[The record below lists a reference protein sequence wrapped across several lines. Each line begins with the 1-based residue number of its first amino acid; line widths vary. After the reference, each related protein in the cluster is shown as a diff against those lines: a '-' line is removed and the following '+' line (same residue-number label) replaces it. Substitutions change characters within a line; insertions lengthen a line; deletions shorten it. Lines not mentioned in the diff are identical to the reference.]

1 MNQNQTSRPPMGG
14 GPMGHG
20 PRGMMIP
27 GGKARDFKGTLQKT
41 IRFMRSSVPVI
52 LLAFLLAIGS
62 VILTL
67 NIPKVL
73 GNATDEIMVGLMKR
87 NVYDTIMD
95 TQKSMEKMGKAL
107 ADIPPQQMAA
117 LAQDENATLGTL
129 MEQGLLPEDALQ
141 GLDKN
146 LRQTLSALPLSQL
159 SQMGQSGQSQSFETI
174 GDYLSSME
182 DGQSIIENIPPQYQ
196 DELLETSLQSRPGI
210 DQEAVGHII
219 MVLIVL
225 ILLGAILG
233 YLQNFLMSGVAQK
246 VSYQLRDQINKKMNR
261 LPLSFYDK
269 TTHGETL
276 SLISNDVDTVSTT
289 LNQSLTQM
297 ITAITTLLGVLV
309 MMFSI
314 SGWMTLTSLITLPLS
329 FLIISLVVRRSQR
342 HFRAQQEY
350 LGHVNGHIEE
360 MYSGHNVV
368 RLFNGEERSRETF
381 HQMNKKLYAAGWR
394 SQFLSGMMQPV
405 LSFVSNLGYVAVCV
419 LGGYLTIQG
428 RITIG
433 DIQSFIQYVRRFN
446 QPVMQSAQIM
456 NTLQSTVAAAERVFT
471 FLEQPEET
479 DDGKAKLPAEGVRG
493 DVTFGLFNGEERSRE
508 TFHQMNKKLY
518 AAGWRSQFL
527 SGMMQPVLSFVSN
540 LGYVAVCVLGG
551 YLTIQGRITIGD
563 IQSFIQYVRRFNQPV
578 MQSAQIMNTL
588 QSTVAAAERV
598 FTFLEQ
604 PEETDDGKAKLP
616 AEGVRGDVTFDHVDF
631 GYTPE
636 KTIIHD
642 FSTHVKD
649 GQRIAIVGPTGAG
662 KTTIVK
668 LLMHFYELNSG
679 RILLDGVDIKDLP
692 RGVLRSQIGMVLQ
705 DTWLFNGT
713 IRDNIR
719 YGRLDATDEEV
730 EKAAR
735 MACADHFIRTL
746 PGGYDFVLNEEASN
760 VSHGQKQLLTI
771 ARAILADPAVLILDE
786 ATSSVDT
793 RTEVL
798 IQQAMNRLMQGRTS
812 FIIAHRLST
821 IRDADRILVLREG
834 DIVEQGTHEELLEKG
849 GFYANLYNS
858 QFEPTEEA
866 V

>member
-1 MNQNQTSRPPMGG
+1 MGG

-95 TQKSMEKMGKAL
+95 TQKAMEKMGKAL

-129 MEQGLLPEDALQ
+129 MEQGLLPEDALD

-146 LRQTLSALPLSQL
+146 LRQALSALPLSQL
-159 SQMGQSGQSQSFETI
+159 SQMGQSGQAQSFETI

-182 DGQSIIENIPPQYQ
+182 NGQSIIENIPPQYQ

-219 MVLIVL
+219 TVLIVL

-394 SQFLSGMMQPV
+394 SQFLSGLMQPV

-419 LGGYLTIQG
+419 LGGYLTIHG

-471 FLEQPEET
+471 FLEQPEE
-479 DDGKAKLPAEGVRG
+479 A
-493 DVTFGLFNGEERSRE
+493 
-508 TFHQMNKKLY
+508 
-518 AAGWRSQFL
+518 
-527 SGMMQPVLSFVSN
+527 
-540 LGYVAVCVLGG
+540 
-551 YLTIQGRITIGD
+551 
-563 IQSFIQYVRRFNQPV
+563 
-578 MQSAQIMNTL
+578 
-588 QSTVAAAERV
+588 
-598 FTFLEQ
+598 
-604 PEETDDGKAKLP
+604 DDGKAKLP

>member
-95 TQKSMEKMGKAL
+95 TQKAMEKMGKAL

-117 LAQDENATLGTL
+117 LSQDENATLGTL
-129 MEQGLLPEDALQ
+129 MEQGLLPEDALD

-146 LRQTLSALPLSQL
+146 LRQTLAALPLSQL
-159 SQMGQSGQSQSFETI
+159 SQMGQSGQAQSFETI

-182 DGQSIIENIPPQYQ
+182 NGQSIIENIPPQYQ

-210 DQEAVGHII
+210 DQEAVRHII

-394 SQFLSGMMQPV
+394 SQFLSGLMQPV

-419 LGGYLTIQG
+419 LGGYLTIHG

-471 FLEQPEET
+471 FLEQPEE
-479 DDGKAKLPAEGVRG
+479 A
-493 DVTFGLFNGEERSRE
+493 
-508 TFHQMNKKLY
+508 
-518 AAGWRSQFL
+518 
-527 SGMMQPVLSFVSN
+527 
-540 LGYVAVCVLGG
+540 
-551 YLTIQGRITIGD
+551 
-563 IQSFIQYVRRFNQPV
+563 
-578 MQSAQIMNTL
+578 
-588 QSTVAAAERV
+588 
-598 FTFLEQ
+598 
-604 PEETDDGKAKLP
+604 DDGKAKLP

-679 RILLDGVDIKDLP
+679 SILLDGVDIKDLP

>member
-73 GNATDEIMVGLMKR
+73 GNATDEIMVGLMER

-95 TQKSMEKMGKAL
+95 TQKAMEKIGKAL

-129 MEQGLLPEDALQ
+129 MEQGLLPEDALD

-159 SQMGQSGQSQSFETI
+159 SQMGQSGQAQSFETI

-182 DGQSIIENIPPQYQ
+182 NGQSIIENIPPQYQ

-219 MVLIVL
+219 TVLIVL

-394 SQFLSGMMQPV
+394 SQFLSGLMQPV

-419 LGGYLTIQG
+419 LGGYLTIHG

-471 FLEQPEET
+471 FLEQPEE
-479 DDGKAKLPAEGVRG
+479 A
-493 DVTFGLFNGEERSRE
+493 
-508 TFHQMNKKLY
+508 
-518 AAGWRSQFL
+518 
-527 SGMMQPVLSFVSN
+527 
-540 LGYVAVCVLGG
+540 
-551 YLTIQGRITIGD
+551 
-563 IQSFIQYVRRFNQPV
+563 
-578 MQSAQIMNTL
+578 
-588 QSTVAAAERV
+588 
-598 FTFLEQ
+598 
-604 PEETDDGKAKLP
+604 DDGKAKLP

>member
-52 LLAFLLAIGS
+52 LLSFLLAIGS

-95 TQKSMEKMGKAL
+95 TQKAMEKMGKAL

-129 MEQGLLPEDALQ
+129 MEQGLLPEDALD

-159 SQMGQSGQSQSFETI
+159 SQMGQSGQAQSFETI

-182 DGQSIIENIPPQYQ
+182 NGQSIIENIPPQYQ

-219 MVLIVL
+219 TVLIVL
-225 ILLGAILG
+225 IFLGAILG

-394 SQFLSGMMQPV
+394 SQFLSGLMQPV

-419 LGGYLTIQG
+419 LGGYLTIHG

-471 FLEQPEET
+471 FLEQPEE
-479 DDGKAKLPAEGVRG
+479 A
-493 DVTFGLFNGEERSRE
+493 
-508 TFHQMNKKLY
+508 
-518 AAGWRSQFL
+518 
-527 SGMMQPVLSFVSN
+527 
-540 LGYVAVCVLGG
+540 
-551 YLTIQGRITIGD
+551 
-563 IQSFIQYVRRFNQPV
+563 
-578 MQSAQIMNTL
+578 
-588 QSTVAAAERV
+588 
-598 FTFLEQ
+598 
-604 PEETDDGKAKLP
+604 DDGKAKLP

>member
-1 MNQNQTSRPPMGG
+1 MGG
-14 GPMGHG
+14 GPMGHD

-67 NIPKVL
+67 NIPNVL

-95 TQKSMEKMGKAL
+95 TQKAMEKMGKAL

-129 MEQGLLPEDALQ
+129 MEQGLLPEDALD

-159 SQMGQSGQSQSFETI
+159 SQMGQSGQAQSFETI

-182 DGQSIIENIPPQYQ
+182 NGQSIIENIPPQYQ

-219 MVLIVL
+219 TVLIVL

-394 SQFLSGMMQPV
+394 SQFLSGLMQPV

-419 LGGYLTIQG
+419 LGGYLTIHG

-471 FLEQPEET
+471 FLEQPEE
-479 DDGKAKLPAEGVRG
+479 A
-493 DVTFGLFNGEERSRE
+493 
-508 TFHQMNKKLY
+508 
-518 AAGWRSQFL
+518 
-527 SGMMQPVLSFVSN
+527 
-540 LGYVAVCVLGG
+540 
-551 YLTIQGRITIGD
+551 
-563 IQSFIQYVRRFNQPV
+563 
-578 MQSAQIMNTL
+578 
-588 QSTVAAAERV
+588 
-598 FTFLEQ
+598 
-604 PEETDDGKAKLP
+604 DDGKAKLP

-821 IRDADRILVLREG
+821 IRDADRILVLRKG

>member
-27 GGKARDFKGTLQKT
+27 GAKARDFKGTLQKT

-52 LLAFLLAIGS
+52 LLAFVLAIGS

-95 TQKSMEKMGKAL
+95 TQEAMEQLGKAL
-107 ADIPPQQMAA
+107 AAIPPQRMAA
-117 LAQDENATLGTL
+117 LSQDENTTLGTL

-141 GLDKN
+141 GLDES
-146 LRQTLSALPLSQL
+146 LRQTLSALPLSQM
-159 SQMGQSGQSQSFETI
+159 SQMEKGGQNTSFATI
-174 GDYLSSME
+174 GDYLASME

-419 LGGYLTIQG
+419 LGGYLTIHG

-471 FLEQPEET
+471 FLEQPEE
-479 DDGKAKLPAEGVRG
+479 A
-493 DVTFGLFNGEERSRE
+493 
-508 TFHQMNKKLY
+508 
-518 AAGWRSQFL
+518 
-527 SGMMQPVLSFVSN
+527 
-540 LGYVAVCVLGG
+540 
-551 YLTIQGRITIGD
+551 
-563 IQSFIQYVRRFNQPV
+563 
-578 MQSAQIMNTL
+578 
-588 QSTVAAAERV
+588 
-598 FTFLEQ
+598 
-604 PEETDDGKAKLP
+604 DDGKAKLP

-679 RILLDGVDIKDLP
+679 SILLDGVDIKDLP

>member
-95 TQKSMEKMGKAL
+95 TQKAMEKMGKAL

-129 MEQGLLPEDALQ
+129 MEQGLLPEDALD

-159 SQMGQSGQSQSFETI
+159 SQMGQSGQAQSFETI

-182 DGQSIIENIPPQYQ
+182 NGQSIIENIPPQYQ
-196 DELLETSLQSRPGI
+196 DKLLETSLQSRPGI

-219 MVLIVL
+219 TVLIVL

-394 SQFLSGMMQPV
+394 SQFLSGLMQPV

-419 LGGYLTIQG
+419 LGGYLTIHG

-471 FLEQPEET
+471 FLEQPEE
-479 DDGKAKLPAEGVRG
+479 A
-493 DVTFGLFNGEERSRE
+493 
-508 TFHQMNKKLY
+508 
-518 AAGWRSQFL
+518 
-527 SGMMQPVLSFVSN
+527 
-540 LGYVAVCVLGG
+540 
-551 YLTIQGRITIGD
+551 
-563 IQSFIQYVRRFNQPV
+563 
-578 MQSAQIMNTL
+578 
-588 QSTVAAAERV
+588 
-598 FTFLEQ
+598 
-604 PEETDDGKAKLP
+604 DDGKAKLP

>member
-20 PRGMMIP
+20 PLGMMIP

-95 TQKSMEKMGKAL
+95 TQKAMEKMGKAL
-107 ADIPPQQMAA
+107 ADIPPQQMAV

-159 SQMGQSGQSQSFETI
+159 NQMGQSGQAQSFETI

-196 DELLETSLQSRPGI
+196 DELLTTSLQSRPGI

-329 FLIISLVVRRSQR
+329 FLIIPLVVRRSQR

-419 LGGYLTIQG
+419 LGGYLTIHG

-471 FLEQPEET
+471 FLEQPEE
-479 DDGKAKLPAEGVRG
+479 A
-493 DVTFGLFNGEERSRE
+493 
-508 TFHQMNKKLY
+508 
-518 AAGWRSQFL
+518 
-527 SGMMQPVLSFVSN
+527 
-540 LGYVAVCVLGG
+540 
-551 YLTIQGRITIGD
+551 
-563 IQSFIQYVRRFNQPV
+563 
-578 MQSAQIMNTL
+578 
-588 QSTVAAAERV
+588 
-598 FTFLEQ
+598 
-604 PEETDDGKAKLP
+604 DDGKAKLP

-679 RILLDGVDIKDLP
+679 SILLDGVDIKDLP

>member
-95 TQKSMEKMGKAL
+95 TQKAMEKMGKAL

-117 LAQDENATLGTL
+117 LAQDESATLGTL

-159 SQMGQSGQSQSFETI
+159 SQMGQSGQAQSFETI

-394 SQFLSGMMQPV
+394 SQFLSGLMQPV

-419 LGGYLTIQG
+419 LGGYLTIHG

-471 FLEQPEET
+471 FLEQPEE
-479 DDGKAKLPAEGVRG
+479 A
-493 DVTFGLFNGEERSRE
+493 
-508 TFHQMNKKLY
+508 
-518 AAGWRSQFL
+518 
-527 SGMMQPVLSFVSN
+527 
-540 LGYVAVCVLGG
+540 
-551 YLTIQGRITIGD
+551 
-563 IQSFIQYVRRFNQPV
+563 
-578 MQSAQIMNTL
+578 
-588 QSTVAAAERV
+588 
-598 FTFLEQ
+598 
-604 PEETDDGKAKLP
+604 DDGKAKLP

>member
-87 NVYDTIMD
+87 NVYDTITD
-95 TQKSMEKMGKAL
+95 TQKAMEKMGKAL

-174 GDYLSSME
+174 GDYLGAME
-182 DGQSIIENIPPQYQ
+182 NGQSIIENIPPQYQ
-196 DELLETSLQSRPGI
+196 DELLTTSLQSRPGI

-246 VSYQLRDQINKKMNR
+246 VSYELRDQINKKMNR

-419 LGGYLTIQG
+419 LGGYLTIHG

-471 FLEQPEET
+471 FLEQPEE
-479 DDGKAKLPAEGVRG
+479 A
-493 DVTFGLFNGEERSRE
+493 
-508 TFHQMNKKLY
+508 
-518 AAGWRSQFL
+518 
-527 SGMMQPVLSFVSN
+527 
-540 LGYVAVCVLGG
+540 
-551 YLTIQGRITIGD
+551 
-563 IQSFIQYVRRFNQPV
+563 
-578 MQSAQIMNTL
+578 
-588 QSTVAAAERV
+588 
-598 FTFLEQ
+598 
-604 PEETDDGKAKLP
+604 DDGKAKLP

-679 RILLDGVDIKDLP
+679 SILLDGVDIKDLP

>member
-159 SQMGQSGQSQSFETI
+159 NQMGQSGQAQSFETI

-196 DELLETSLQSRPGI
+196 DELLTTSLQSRPGI

-289 LNQSLTQM
+289 LNQNLTQM

-419 LGGYLTIQG
+419 LGGYLTIHG

-471 FLEQPEET
+471 FLEQPEE
-479 DDGKAKLPAEGVRG
+479 A
-493 DVTFGLFNGEERSRE
+493 
-508 TFHQMNKKLY
+508 
-518 AAGWRSQFL
+518 
-527 SGMMQPVLSFVSN
+527 
-540 LGYVAVCVLGG
+540 
-551 YLTIQGRITIGD
+551 
-563 IQSFIQYVRRFNQPV
+563 
-578 MQSAQIMNTL
+578 
-588 QSTVAAAERV
+588 
-598 FTFLEQ
+598 
-604 PEETDDGKAKLP
+604 DDGKAKLP

-679 RILLDGVDIKDLP
+679 SILLDGVDIKDLP

>member
-67 NIPKVL
+67 NIPNVL

-87 NVYDTIMD
+87 NVYDTITD
-95 TQKSMEKMGKAL
+95 TQKAMEKMGKAL

-159 SQMGQSGQSQSFETI
+159 SQMGQSGQAQSFETI

-246 VSYQLRDQINKKMNR
+246 VSYELRDQINKKMNR

-419 LGGYLTIQG
+419 LGGYLTIHG

-471 FLEQPEET
+471 FLEQPEE
-479 DDGKAKLPAEGVRG
+479 A
-493 DVTFGLFNGEERSRE
+493 
-508 TFHQMNKKLY
+508 
-518 AAGWRSQFL
+518 
-527 SGMMQPVLSFVSN
+527 
-540 LGYVAVCVLGG
+540 
-551 YLTIQGRITIGD
+551 
-563 IQSFIQYVRRFNQPV
+563 
-578 MQSAQIMNTL
+578 
-588 QSTVAAAERV
+588 
-598 FTFLEQ
+598 
-604 PEETDDGKAKLP
+604 DDGKAKLP

-679 RILLDGVDIKDLP
+679 SILLDGVDIKDLP

-798 IQQAMNRLMQGRTS
+798 IQQA
-812 FIIAHRLST
+812 IAHRLST

>member
-27 GGKARDFKGTLQKT
+27 GGKAQDFKGTLQKT

-95 TQKSMEKMGKAL
+95 TQKAMEELGKAL

-117 LAQDENATLGTL
+117 LAQDESTTLGTL
-129 MEQGLLPEDALQ
+129 MEQGLLPEDALD
-141 GLDKN
+141 GLEKN

-174 GDYLSSME
+174 GDYLGAME
-182 DGQSIIENIPPQYQ
+182 NGQSIIENIPPQYQ

-394 SQFLSGMMQPV
+394 SQFLSGLMQPV

-419 LGGYLTIQG
+419 LGGYLTIHG

-471 FLEQPEET
+471 FLEQPEE
-479 DDGKAKLPAEGVRG
+479 A
-493 DVTFGLFNGEERSRE
+493 
-508 TFHQMNKKLY
+508 
-518 AAGWRSQFL
+518 
-527 SGMMQPVLSFVSN
+527 
-540 LGYVAVCVLGG
+540 
-551 YLTIQGRITIGD
+551 
-563 IQSFIQYVRRFNQPV
+563 
-578 MQSAQIMNTL
+578 
-588 QSTVAAAERV
+588 
-598 FTFLEQ
+598 
-604 PEETDDGKAKLP
+604 DDGKAKLP

-679 RILLDGVDIKDLP
+679 SILLDGVDIKDLP

>member
-95 TQKSMEKMGKAL
+95 TQKAMEKMGKAL

-117 LAQDENATLGTL
+117 LSQDENATLGTL

-146 LRQTLSALPLSQL
+146 LRQTLAALPLSQL
-159 SQMGQSGQSQSFETI
+159 SQMGQSGQAQSFETI

-182 DGQSIIENIPPQYQ
+182 NGQSIIENIPPQYQ

-309 MMFSI
+309 MMSSI

-394 SQFLSGMMQPV
+394 SQFLSGLMQPV

-419 LGGYLTIQG
+419 LGGYLTIHG

-471 FLEQPEET
+471 FLEQPEE
-479 DDGKAKLPAEGVRG
+479 A
-493 DVTFGLFNGEERSRE
+493 
-508 TFHQMNKKLY
+508 
-518 AAGWRSQFL
+518 
-527 SGMMQPVLSFVSN
+527 
-540 LGYVAVCVLGG
+540 
-551 YLTIQGRITIGD
+551 
-563 IQSFIQYVRRFNQPV
+563 
-578 MQSAQIMNTL
+578 
-588 QSTVAAAERV
+588 
-598 FTFLEQ
+598 
-604 PEETDDGKAKLP
+604 DDGKAKLP

-812 FIIAHRLST
+812 FVIAHRLST

>member
-95 TQKSMEKMGKAL
+95 TQKAMEKMGKAL
-107 ADIPPQQMAA
+107 ADIPPQQIAA

-129 MEQGLLPEDALQ
+129 MEKGLLPEDALD

-182 DGQSIIENIPPQYQ
+182 DGESIIENIPPQYQ
-196 DELLETSLQSRPGI
+196 DELLTTSLQSRPGI

-394 SQFLSGMMQPV
+394 SQFLSGLMQPV

-419 LGGYLTIQG
+419 LGGYLTIHG

-471 FLEQPEET
+471 FLEQPEE
-479 DDGKAKLPAEGVRG
+479 A
-493 DVTFGLFNGEERSRE
+493 
-508 TFHQMNKKLY
+508 
-518 AAGWRSQFL
+518 
-527 SGMMQPVLSFVSN
+527 
-540 LGYVAVCVLGG
+540 
-551 YLTIQGRITIGD
+551 
-563 IQSFIQYVRRFNQPV
+563 
-578 MQSAQIMNTL
+578 
-588 QSTVAAAERV
+588 
-598 FTFLEQ
+598 
-604 PEETDDGKAKLP
+604 DDGKAKLP

-679 RILLDGVDIKDLP
+679 SILLDGVDIKDLP

>member
-95 TQKSMEKMGKAL
+95 TQKAMEELGKAL

-182 DGQSIIENIPPQYQ
+182 NGQSIIENIPPQYQ
-196 DELLETSLQSRPGI
+196 DELLGTSLESRPGI
-210 DQEAVGHII
+210 DQDAVGHII

-246 VSYQLRDQINKKMNR
+246 VSYQLRDQINKKMNH

-419 LGGYLTIQG
+419 LGGYLTIHG

-471 FLEQPEET
+471 FLEQPEE
-479 DDGKAKLPAEGVRG
+479 A
-493 DVTFGLFNGEERSRE
+493 
-508 TFHQMNKKLY
+508 
-518 AAGWRSQFL
+518 
-527 SGMMQPVLSFVSN
+527 
-540 LGYVAVCVLGG
+540 
-551 YLTIQGRITIGD
+551 
-563 IQSFIQYVRRFNQPV
+563 
-578 MQSAQIMNTL
+578 
-588 QSTVAAAERV
+588 
-598 FTFLEQ
+598 
-604 PEETDDGKAKLP
+604 DDGKAKLP

-679 RILLDGVDIKDLP
+679 SILLDGVDIKDLP

-834 DIVEQGTHEELLEKG
+834 DIVEQGTHEELLEK
-849 GFYANLYNS
+849 AASMQTCITASLNPPKKQYNKKAGAFGS
-858 QFEPTEEA
+858 CFFTAAWGTGAAWPGIAAFPRRTDPYNDPDIVFGPDA
-866 V
+866 FLSVPAGIVSNKDNFCGIRCNRLRR

>member
-95 TQKSMEKMGKAL
+95 TQKAMEKVGKAL

-129 MEQGLLPEDALQ
+129 MEQGLLPEDALD

-159 SQMGQSGQSQSFETI
+159 SQMGQSGQAQSFETI

-182 DGQSIIENIPPQYQ
+182 NGQSIIENIPPQYQ

-219 MVLIVL
+219 TVLIVL

-394 SQFLSGMMQPV
+394 SQFLSGLMQPV

-419 LGGYLTIQG
+419 LGGYLTIHG

-471 FLEQPEET
+471 FLEQPEE
-479 DDGKAKLPAEGVRG
+479 A
-493 DVTFGLFNGEERSRE
+493 
-508 TFHQMNKKLY
+508 
-518 AAGWRSQFL
+518 
-527 SGMMQPVLSFVSN
+527 
-540 LGYVAVCVLGG
+540 
-551 YLTIQGRITIGD
+551 
-563 IQSFIQYVRRFNQPV
+563 
-578 MQSAQIMNTL
+578 
-588 QSTVAAAERV
+588 
-598 FTFLEQ
+598 
-604 PEETDDGKAKLP
+604 DDGKAKLP

>member
-95 TQKSMEKMGKAL
+95 TQKAMEKMGKAL

-159 SQMGQSGQSQSFETI
+159 SQMGQSGQAQSFETI
-174 GDYLSSME
+174 GDYLGAME
-182 DGQSIIENIPPQYQ
+182 NGQSIIENIPPQYQ

-246 VSYQLRDQINKKMNR
+246 VSYELRDQINKKMNR

-419 LGGYLTIQG
+419 LGGYLTIHG

-471 FLEQPEET
+471 FLEQPEE
-479 DDGKAKLPAEGVRG
+479 A
-493 DVTFGLFNGEERSRE
+493 
-508 TFHQMNKKLY
+508 
-518 AAGWRSQFL
+518 
-527 SGMMQPVLSFVSN
+527 
-540 LGYVAVCVLGG
+540 
-551 YLTIQGRITIGD
+551 
-563 IQSFIQYVRRFNQPV
+563 
-578 MQSAQIMNTL
+578 
-588 QSTVAAAERV
+588 
-598 FTFLEQ
+598 
-604 PEETDDGKAKLP
+604 DDGKAKLP

-679 RILLDGVDIKDLP
+679 SILLDGVDIKDLP

>member
-95 TQKSMEKMGKAL
+95 TQKAMEKMGKAL

-129 MEQGLLPEDALQ
+129 MEQGLLPEDALD
-141 GLDKN
+141 GLGKN

-159 SQMGQSGQSQSFETI
+159 SQMGQSGQAQSFETI

-182 DGQSIIENIPPQYQ
+182 NGQSIIENIPPQYQ

-219 MVLIVL
+219 TVLIVL

-394 SQFLSGMMQPV
+394 SQFLSGLMQPV

-419 LGGYLTIQG
+419 LGGYLTIHG

-471 FLEQPEET
+471 FLEQPEE
-479 DDGKAKLPAEGVRG
+479 A
-493 DVTFGLFNGEERSRE
+493 
-508 TFHQMNKKLY
+508 
-518 AAGWRSQFL
+518 
-527 SGMMQPVLSFVSN
+527 
-540 LGYVAVCVLGG
+540 
-551 YLTIQGRITIGD
+551 
-563 IQSFIQYVRRFNQPV
+563 
-578 MQSAQIMNTL
+578 
-588 QSTVAAAERV
+588 
-598 FTFLEQ
+598 
-604 PEETDDGKAKLP
+604 DDGKAKLP

>member
-1 MNQNQTSRPPMGG
+1 MGG

-95 TQKSMEKMGKAL
+95 TQKAMEKMGKAL

-129 MEQGLLPEDALQ
+129 MEQGLLPEDALD

-159 SQMGQSGQSQSFETI
+159 SQMGQSGQAQSFETI

-182 DGQSIIENIPPQYQ
+182 NGQSIIENIPPQYQ

-219 MVLIVL
+219 TVLIVL

-246 VSYQLRDQINKKMNR
+246 ISYQLRDQINKKMNR

-394 SQFLSGMMQPV
+394 SQFLSGLMQPV

-419 LGGYLTIQG
+419 LGGYLTIHG

-471 FLEQPEET
+471 FLEQPEE
-479 DDGKAKLPAEGVRG
+479 A
-493 DVTFGLFNGEERSRE
+493 
-508 TFHQMNKKLY
+508 
-518 AAGWRSQFL
+518 
-527 SGMMQPVLSFVSN
+527 
-540 LGYVAVCVLGG
+540 
-551 YLTIQGRITIGD
+551 
-563 IQSFIQYVRRFNQPV
+563 
-578 MQSAQIMNTL
+578 
-588 QSTVAAAERV
+588 
-598 FTFLEQ
+598 
-604 PEETDDGKAKLP
+604 DDGKAKLP

>member
-67 NIPKVL
+67 NIPKIL

-87 NVYDTIMD
+87 NVYDTITD
-95 TQKSMEKMGKAL
+95 TQKAMEKMGKAL
-107 ADIPPQQMAA
+107 ADIPPQQMSA

-174 GDYLSSME
+174 GDYLGAME
-182 DGQSIIENIPPQYQ
+182 NGQSIIENIPPQYQ

-394 SQFLSGMMQPV
+394 SQFLSGLMQPV

-419 LGGYLTIQG
+419 LGGYLTIHG

-471 FLEQPEET
+471 FLEQPEE
-479 DDGKAKLPAEGVRG
+479 A
-493 DVTFGLFNGEERSRE
+493 
-508 TFHQMNKKLY
+508 
-518 AAGWRSQFL
+518 
-527 SGMMQPVLSFVSN
+527 
-540 LGYVAVCVLGG
+540 
-551 YLTIQGRITIGD
+551 
-563 IQSFIQYVRRFNQPV
+563 
-578 MQSAQIMNTL
+578 
-588 QSTVAAAERV
+588 
-598 FTFLEQ
+598 
-604 PEETDDGKAKLP
+604 DDGKAKLP

>member
-52 LLAFLLAIGS
+52 LLAFVLAIGS

-95 TQKSMEKMGKAL
+95 TQEAMEQLGKAL
-107 ADIPPQQMAA
+107 AAIPPQQMAA

-141 GLDKN
+141 GLDES
-146 LRQTLSALPLSQL
+146 LRQTLSALPLSQM
-159 SQMGQSGQSQSFETI
+159 SQMEKGGQNTSFATI
-174 GDYLSSME
+174 GDYLGAME
-182 DGQSIIENIPPQYQ
+182 NGQSIIENIPPQYQ
-196 DELLETSLQSRPGI
+196 DELLTTSLQSRPGI

-368 RLFNGEERSRETF
+368 QLFNGEERSRETF

-428 RITIG
+428 HITIG

-471 FLEQPEET
+471 FLEQPEE
-479 DDGKAKLPAEGVRG
+479 A
-493 DVTFGLFNGEERSRE
+493 
-508 TFHQMNKKLY
+508 
-518 AAGWRSQFL
+518 
-527 SGMMQPVLSFVSN
+527 
-540 LGYVAVCVLGG
+540 
-551 YLTIQGRITIGD
+551 
-563 IQSFIQYVRRFNQPV
+563 
-578 MQSAQIMNTL
+578 
-588 QSTVAAAERV
+588 
-598 FTFLEQ
+598 
-604 PEETDDGKAKLP
+604 DDGKAKLP

>member
-87 NVYDTIMD
+87 NVYDTITD
-95 TQKSMEKMGKAL
+95 TQKAMEKMGKAL

-159 SQMGQSGQSQSFETI
+159 SQMGQSGQAQSFETI
-174 GDYLSSME
+174 GDYLGAME
-182 DGQSIIENIPPQYQ
+182 NGQSIIENIPPQYQ

-419 LGGYLTIQG
+419 LGGYLTIHG

-471 FLEQPEET
+471 FLEQPEE
-479 DDGKAKLPAEGVRG
+479 A
-493 DVTFGLFNGEERSRE
+493 
-508 TFHQMNKKLY
+508 
-518 AAGWRSQFL
+518 
-527 SGMMQPVLSFVSN
+527 
-540 LGYVAVCVLGG
+540 
-551 YLTIQGRITIGD
+551 
-563 IQSFIQYVRRFNQPV
+563 
-578 MQSAQIMNTL
+578 
-588 QSTVAAAERV
+588 
-598 FTFLEQ
+598 
-604 PEETDDGKAKLP
+604 DDGKAKLP

-679 RILLDGVDIKDLP
+679 SILLDGVDIKDLP

>member
-87 NVYDTIMD
+87 NVYDTITD
-95 TQKSMEKMGKAL
+95 TQKAMEKMGKAL

-159 SQMGQSGQSQSFETI
+159 SQMGQSGQAQSFETI

-196 DELLETSLQSRPGI
+196 DELLTTSLQSRPGI

-246 VSYQLRDQINKKMNR
+246 VSYELRDQINKKMNR

-419 LGGYLTIQG
+419 LGGYLTIHG

-471 FLEQPEET
+471 FLEQPEE
-479 DDGKAKLPAEGVRG
+479 A
-493 DVTFGLFNGEERSRE
+493 
-508 TFHQMNKKLY
+508 
-518 AAGWRSQFL
+518 
-527 SGMMQPVLSFVSN
+527 
-540 LGYVAVCVLGG
+540 
-551 YLTIQGRITIGD
+551 
-563 IQSFIQYVRRFNQPV
+563 
-578 MQSAQIMNTL
+578 
-588 QSTVAAAERV
+588 
-598 FTFLEQ
+598 
-604 PEETDDGKAKLP
+604 DDGKAKLP

>member
-1 MNQNQTSRPPMGG
+1 MGG
-14 GPMGHG
+14 GPMGHR

-95 TQKSMEKMGKAL
+95 TQKAMEKMGKAL

-129 MEQGLLPEDALQ
+129 MEQGLLPEDALD

-159 SQMGQSGQSQSFETI
+159 SQMGQSGQAQSFETI

-182 DGQSIIENIPPQYQ
+182 NGQSIIENIPPQYQ

-246 VSYQLRDQINKKMNR
+246 ISYQLRDQINKKMNR

-394 SQFLSGMMQPV
+394 SQFLSGLMQPV

-419 LGGYLTIQG
+419 LGGYLTIHG

-471 FLEQPEET
+471 FLEQPEE
-479 DDGKAKLPAEGVRG
+479 A
-493 DVTFGLFNGEERSRE
+493 
-508 TFHQMNKKLY
+508 
-518 AAGWRSQFL
+518 
-527 SGMMQPVLSFVSN
+527 
-540 LGYVAVCVLGG
+540 
-551 YLTIQGRITIGD
+551 
-563 IQSFIQYVRRFNQPV
+563 
-578 MQSAQIMNTL
+578 
-588 QSTVAAAERV
+588 
-598 FTFLEQ
+598 
-604 PEETDDGKAKLP
+604 DDGKAKLP

>member
-95 TQKSMEKMGKAL
+95 TQKAMEKIGKAL

-129 MEQGLLPEDALQ
+129 MEQGLLPEDALD

-159 SQMGQSGQSQSFETI
+159 SQMGQSGQAQSFETI

-182 DGQSIIENIPPQYQ
+182 NGQSIIENIPPQYQ

-219 MVLIVL
+219 TVLIVL

-394 SQFLSGMMQPV
+394 SQFLSGLMQPV

-419 LGGYLTIQG
+419 LGGYLTIHG

-471 FLEQPEET
+471 FLEQPEE
-479 DDGKAKLPAEGVRG
+479 A
-493 DVTFGLFNGEERSRE
+493 
-508 TFHQMNKKLY
+508 
-518 AAGWRSQFL
+518 
-527 SGMMQPVLSFVSN
+527 
-540 LGYVAVCVLGG
+540 
-551 YLTIQGRITIGD
+551 
-563 IQSFIQYVRRFNQPV
+563 
-578 MQSAQIMNTL
+578 
-588 QSTVAAAERV
+588 
-598 FTFLEQ
+598 
-604 PEETDDGKAKLP
+604 DDGKAKLP

>member
-87 NVYDTIMD
+87 NVYDTITD
-95 TQKSMEKMGKAL
+95 TQKAMEKMGKAL

-159 SQMGQSGQSQSFETI
+159 SQMGQSGQNQSFETI
-174 GDYLSSME
+174 GDYLGAME
-182 DGQSIIENIPPQYQ
+182 NGQSIIENIPPQYQ

-394 SQFLSGMMQPV
+394 SQFLSGLMQPV

-419 LGGYLTIQG
+419 LGGYLTIHG

-471 FLEQPEET
+471 FLEQPEE
-479 DDGKAKLPAEGVRG
+479 A
-493 DVTFGLFNGEERSRE
+493 
-508 TFHQMNKKLY
+508 
-518 AAGWRSQFL
+518 
-527 SGMMQPVLSFVSN
+527 
-540 LGYVAVCVLGG
+540 
-551 YLTIQGRITIGD
+551 
-563 IQSFIQYVRRFNQPV
+563 
-578 MQSAQIMNTL
+578 
-588 QSTVAAAERV
+588 
-598 FTFLEQ
+598 
-604 PEETDDGKAKLP
+604 DDGKAKLP

-679 RILLDGVDIKDLP
+679 SILLDGVDIKDLP

>member
-87 NVYDTIMD
+87 NVYDTITD
-95 TQKSMEKMGKAL
+95 TQKAMEKMGKAL

-159 SQMGQSGQSQSFETI
+159 SQMGQSGQAQSFETI
-174 GDYLSSME
+174 GDYLGAME
-182 DGQSIIENIPPQYQ
+182 NGQSIIENIPPQYQ

-246 VSYQLRDQINKKMNR
+246 VSYELRDQINKKMNR

-419 LGGYLTIQG
+419 LGGYLTIHG

-471 FLEQPEET
+471 FLEQPEE
-479 DDGKAKLPAEGVRG
+479 A
-493 DVTFGLFNGEERSRE
+493 
-508 TFHQMNKKLY
+508 
-518 AAGWRSQFL
+518 
-527 SGMMQPVLSFVSN
+527 
-540 LGYVAVCVLGG
+540 
-551 YLTIQGRITIGD
+551 
-563 IQSFIQYVRRFNQPV
+563 
-578 MQSAQIMNTL
+578 
-588 QSTVAAAERV
+588 
-598 FTFLEQ
+598 
-604 PEETDDGKAKLP
+604 DDGKAKLP

-679 RILLDGVDIKDLP
+679 SILLDGVDIKDLP

>member
-20 PRGMMIP
+20 PGGMMIP
-27 GGKARDFKGTLQKT
+27 GAKARDFKGTLQKT

-52 LLAFLLAIGS
+52 LLAFVLAIGS

-95 TQKSMEKMGKAL
+95 TQEAMEQLGKAL
-107 ADIPPQQMAA
+107 AAIPPQRMAA

-141 GLDKN
+141 GLDES
-146 LRQTLSALPLSQL
+146 LRQTLSALPLSQM
-159 SQMGQSGQSQSFETI
+159 SQMEKGGQNTSFATI
-174 GDYLSSME
+174 GDYLASME

-196 DELLETSLQSRPGI
+196 DELLTTSLQSRPGI

-368 RLFNGEERSRETF
+368 QLFNGEERSRETF

-428 RITIG
+428 HITIG

-471 FLEQPEET
+471 FLEQPEE
-479 DDGKAKLPAEGVRG
+479 A
-493 DVTFGLFNGEERSRE
+493 
-508 TFHQMNKKLY
+508 
-518 AAGWRSQFL
+518 
-527 SGMMQPVLSFVSN
+527 
-540 LGYVAVCVLGG
+540 
-551 YLTIQGRITIGD
+551 
-563 IQSFIQYVRRFNQPV
+563 
-578 MQSAQIMNTL
+578 
-588 QSTVAAAERV
+588 
-598 FTFLEQ
+598 
-604 PEETDDGKAKLP
+604 DDGKAKLP

>member
-87 NVYDTIMD
+87 NVYDTITD
-95 TQKSMEKMGKAL
+95 TQKAMEKMGKAL

-159 SQMGQSGQSQSFETI
+159 SQMGQSGQAQSFETI

-196 DELLETSLQSRPGI
+196 DELLTTSLQSRPGI

-246 VSYQLRDQINKKMNR
+246 VSYELRDQINKKMNR

-419 LGGYLTIQG
+419 LGGYLTIHG

-471 FLEQPEET
+471 FLEQPEE
-479 DDGKAKLPAEGVRG
+479 A
-493 DVTFGLFNGEERSRE
+493 
-508 TFHQMNKKLY
+508 
-518 AAGWRSQFL
+518 
-527 SGMMQPVLSFVSN
+527 
-540 LGYVAVCVLGG
+540 
-551 YLTIQGRITIGD
+551 
-563 IQSFIQYVRRFNQPV
+563 
-578 MQSAQIMNTL
+578 
-588 QSTVAAAERV
+588 
-598 FTFLEQ
+598 
-604 PEETDDGKAKLP
+604 DDGKAKLP

-679 RILLDGVDIKDLP
+679 RIPLDEVDIEDLP

-730 EKAAR
+730 EKAAA

>member
-95 TQKSMEKMGKAL
+95 TQKAMEELGKAL
-107 ADIPPQQMAA
+107 AGIPPQQMAA

-159 SQMGQSGQSQSFETI
+159 SQMGQSGQAQSFKTI

-182 DGQSIIENIPPQYQ
+182 NGQSIIENIPPQYQ
-196 DELLETSLQSRPGI
+196 DELLGTSLESRPGI

-428 RITIG
+428 HITIG

-471 FLEQPEET
+471 FLEQPEE
-479 DDGKAKLPAEGVRG
+479 A
-493 DVTFGLFNGEERSRE
+493 
-508 TFHQMNKKLY
+508 
-518 AAGWRSQFL
+518 
-527 SGMMQPVLSFVSN
+527 
-540 LGYVAVCVLGG
+540 
-551 YLTIQGRITIGD
+551 
-563 IQSFIQYVRRFNQPV
+563 
-578 MQSAQIMNTL
+578 
-588 QSTVAAAERV
+588 
-598 FTFLEQ
+598 
-604 PEETDDGKAKLP
+604 DDGKAKLP

-679 RILLDGVDIKDLP
+679 RILLDGVNIKDLP

>member
-1 MNQNQTSRPPMGG
+1 
-14 GPMGHG
+14 
-20 PRGMMIP
+20 
-27 GGKARDFKGTLQKT
+27 
-41 IRFMRSSVPVI
+41 
-52 LLAFLLAIGS
+52 
-62 VILTL
+62 
-67 NIPKVL
+67 
-73 GNATDEIMVGLMKR
+73 MKR
-87 NVYDTIMD
+87 NVYDTITD
-95 TQKSMEKMGKAL
+95 TQKAMEKMGKAL

-159 SQMGQSGQSQSFETI
+159 SQMGQSGQAQSFETI
-174 GDYLSSME
+174 GDYLGAME
-182 DGQSIIENIPPQYQ
+182 NGQSIIENIPPQYQ

-419 LGGYLTIQG
+419 LGGYLTIHG

-471 FLEQPEET
+471 FLEQPEE
-479 DDGKAKLPAEGVRG
+479 A
-493 DVTFGLFNGEERSRE
+493 
-508 TFHQMNKKLY
+508 
-518 AAGWRSQFL
+518 
-527 SGMMQPVLSFVSN
+527 
-540 LGYVAVCVLGG
+540 
-551 YLTIQGRITIGD
+551 
-563 IQSFIQYVRRFNQPV
+563 
-578 MQSAQIMNTL
+578 
-588 QSTVAAAERV
+588 
-598 FTFLEQ
+598 
-604 PEETDDGKAKLP
+604 DDGKAKLP

-679 RILLDGVDIKDLP
+679 SILLDGVDIKDLP

>member
-14 GPMGHG
+14 RPMGHG

-95 TQKSMEKMGKAL
+95 TQKAMEKMGKAL
-107 ADIPPQQMAA
+107 ADIPPQQMAV

-159 SQMGQSGQSQSFETI
+159 NQMGQSGQAQSFETI

-419 LGGYLTIQG
+419 LGGYLTI
-428 RITIG
+428 
-433 DIQSFIQYVRRFN
+433 
-446 QPVMQSAQIM
+446 
-456 NTLQSTVAAAERVFT
+456 
-471 FLEQPEET
+471 
-479 DDGKAKLPAEGVRG
+479 
-493 DVTFGLFNGEERSRE
+493 
-508 TFHQMNKKLY
+508 H
-518 AAGWRSQFL
+518 
-527 SGMMQPVLSFVSN
+527 
-540 LGYVAVCVLGG
+540 
-551 YLTIQGRITIGD
+551 GRITIGD

-679 RILLDGVDIKDLP
+679 SILLDGVDIKDLP

>member
-95 TQKSMEKMGKAL
+95 TQKAMEKMGKAL

-129 MEQGLLPEDALQ
+129 MEQGLLPEDALD

-159 SQMGQSGQSQSFETI
+159 SQMGQSRQAQSFETI

-182 DGQSIIENIPPQYQ
+182 NGQSIIENIPPQYQ

-219 MVLIVL
+219 TVLIVL

-394 SQFLSGMMQPV
+394 SQFLSGLMQPV

-419 LGGYLTIQG
+419 LGGYLTIHG

-471 FLEQPEET
+471 FLEQPEE
-479 DDGKAKLPAEGVRG
+479 A
-493 DVTFGLFNGEERSRE
+493 
-508 TFHQMNKKLY
+508 
-518 AAGWRSQFL
+518 
-527 SGMMQPVLSFVSN
+527 
-540 LGYVAVCVLGG
+540 
-551 YLTIQGRITIGD
+551 
-563 IQSFIQYVRRFNQPV
+563 
-578 MQSAQIMNTL
+578 
-588 QSTVAAAERV
+588 
-598 FTFLEQ
+598 
-604 PEETDDGKAKLP
+604 DDGKAKLP

-834 DIVEQGTHEELLEKG
+834 DIVEQGTHEALLEKG